1 MLKVCFN
8 KKREKERGGGEER
21 GIVGRFAKSSCL
33 FVLPP
38 FASVYIDL
46 IIFLFTAQRPNS
58 GCHATPTLTTLRS
71 TSPPSPFGTKR
82 IHYWTLKTFCSWL
95 CFAFHHHVFILLSIM
110 ATFLIE
116 LPSCGCNLDPLAKC
130 ETCSCNS
137 CKLVILW
144 SVLPRPAN
152 VALFDN

>member
-1 MLKVCFN
+1 MIK
-8 KKREKERGGGEER
+8 GGGGVRR
-21 GIVGRFAKSSCL
+21 GNSGQVRQKFLPFRVASVCLRLCRCLLYWLNHFLVHCSKAKFELPQPFSL
-33 FVLPP
+33 LPP
-38 FASVYIDL
+38 
-46 IIFLFTAQRPNS
+46 
-58 GCHATPTLTTLRS
+58 C
-71 TSPPSPFGTKR
+71 PFGTKR

-116 LPSCGCNLDPLAKC
+116 LPSCVCNLDPLAKC

-152 VALFDN
+152 VAVFHN